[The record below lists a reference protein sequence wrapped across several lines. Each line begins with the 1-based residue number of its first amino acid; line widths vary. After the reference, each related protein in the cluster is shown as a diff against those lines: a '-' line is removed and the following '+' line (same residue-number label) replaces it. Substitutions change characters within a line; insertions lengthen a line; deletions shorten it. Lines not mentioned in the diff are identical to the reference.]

1 MKDILKDKVAVITGG
16 SRGLGYAIAET
27 YARAGAKVV
36 IASRSARTVAE
47 AVKKLQDNGGQAAGQ
62 ACDVSDIQQVEA
74 LAEFAIRTFGR
85 IDIWV
90 NNAGLSAPYG
100 PTAQIPSVDFMNVIN
115 TNITGTYNGSV
126 VAMRYMAA
134 QKSGKLINLLGRG
147 DNGSIPL
154 QNAYSSS
161 KVWVRNFTKA
171 LANEYK
177 NSGVD
182 VFGFNPGLV
191 RTEMLS
197 DVHAISGYENKL
209 NPLRFVAML
218 WGNEANVPAAKALWL
233 ASTASD
239 GKTGQMVTVLTP
251 LFMLS
256 RMLTT
261 GLRWL
266 LQRPIE
272 MMELNISSI
281 QPVQALAPVY
291 VEEEIYS
298 ARRKNTHD
306 QIG

>member
-1 MKDILKDKVAVITGG
+1 MKDILQNKVAVITGG

-36 IASRSARTVAE
+36 IASRTQRAVDE
-47 AVKKLQDNGGQAAGQ
+47 AVKKLQENGMQAAGL

-85 IDIWV
+85 VDIWI

-100 PTAQIPSVDFMNVIN
+100 PTAHVPSDDFMSVIN

-126 VAMRYMAA
+126 VAMRYFVP

-171 LANEYK
+171 LAKEYDK
-177 NSGVD
+177 SGVD
-182 VFGFNPGLV
+182 VFAFNPGLV

-197 DVHAISGYENKL
+197 NVHALNGYEDRMD
-209 NPLRFVAML
+209 PLRFIAML
-218 WGNEANVPAAKALWL
+218 WGNDADVPAQKALWL
-233 ASTASD
+233 ASPATD
-239 GKTGQMVTVLTP
+239 GKGGLQVTVLTTW
-251 LFMLS
+251 FMLS
-256 RMLTT
+256 R
-261 GLRWL
+261 L
-266 LQRPIE
+266 LALPFGRFSKKPNE
-272 MMELNISSI
+272 LMELNITS
-281 QPVQALAPVY
+281 
-291 VEEEIYS
+291 VEPAIS
-298 ARRKNTHD
+298 GD
-306 QIG
+306 